1 MDVISKKF
9 GRILQKTVGTTLV
22 LALLLSL
29 CPWVYAVEVEEDP
42 PAGAQV
48 KEEWEEVPETVP
60 EELPLVEEEPK
71 EEPVVL
77 SDTIVAYPVTGGNI
91 YFDTATGTI
100 TDCDRFVTEAVIP
113 EEIEGVRVTSI
124 GNSAFARRGLT
135 EVVLPNSV
143 EIIGNS
149 AFSDCSKLTAM
160 TIPNSVTVIGSGAF
174 RSCSFSEI
182 VIPAGVSVIGEH
194 AFYTC
199 RLNNFIVD
207 PNNLV
212 YASLEGVLFNKEL
225 TMLISY
231 PSGRLGEYTV
241 PSTVTKI
248 GADAFSMGLL
258 HSIKIPNSVTAIG
271 GSAFS
276 GCSLLR
282 NITIPDSVVSIGDWA
297 FHSCTGLK
305 EINIPDSVTH
315 IGQGMFYVCF
325 DLESVKVPNHI
336 TSIPDSMFN
345 DCRSLTDIELPDS
358 VVSIGRN
365 AFHGCKSLKRITL
378 PSNIVSIGE
387 FAFDGCRSLENITL
401 PDGITSIGMGAFE
414 KCSSIQSIKI
424 PDGVTAIEG
433 GTFSSCYNLTN
444 VIIPESVTCIKPRAF
459 EDCIKLQHVDIPD
472 TIERIELFS
481 FRGSGLTDLSIPDS
495 VIEIE
500 GRAFQACHSL
510 TSITISESVI
520 SVGSGA
526 FAACSNLTSA
536 FFRGD
541 APDAITAGSWSP
553 YEESFPANITIYY
566 IAGKSGWTTPTWKGY
581 NTVPVIGEGDP
592 GETHTG
598 SYYAKQP
605 NYHLRFTDNAGS
617 PLSNVSVEIGGQS
630 LSSGASSEVTFAY
643 SGSDSVHITKS
654 GYHDAYL
661 PASVLGN
668 YSNIMLYPVTYSAPF
683 VQAAYGSRDG
693 GTTYC
698 DLLNSGMS
706 FYAGSLTEKTGFY
719 IDVNWGDH
727 GAGKIYLSQTL
738 TPEDGVELRQGLND
752 AENISVHLKSSGG
765 LYLIMIAADG
775 LVSSQSLRA
784 TILSEDTDFS
794 IDFGDSIDIPE
805 PDDNFLSKFKMK
817 FDLPDNVKAS
827 LSIEPD
833 GTVVAALG
841 VKISEEKHVATA
853 VKTIKDAL
861 YHADNYPKDWDSF
874 VRALNGSIIPQS
886 SHFGIKLDS
895 RVIGYLEG
903 KLVHEA
909 DGSLG
914 ILFTEGKIAASF
926 KGGAE
931 QTWQIY
937 AFGAPFY
944 VGGAIETSLEF
955 GVPIWSNE
963 KVTEIFLDPL
973 ETEAEFT
980 LKARGGL
987 GWDSIASAGIY
998 GKAKLTGEFTIPL
1011 SKDTLKLYANGTI
1024 GAEAKF
1030 FCFEADVE
1038 IFKSSNLYL
1047 YGSPDDTPG
1056 AGGRIMLSAA
1066 SLDWQ
1071 PQSRDYLYSPSLFD
1085 VGGDQTQAG
1094 VSTVVSGVYPYADVQ
1109 MAALE
1114 DGTQVVVWTADPGE
1128 TARPAANNRTML
1140 YYCYYNGAAWSTPA
1154 PVEAENDGTGDF
1166 NPLLKV
1172 LDGKAYLLWQDASR
1186 PLTAADDVVATA
1198 ALMDISVAVFDPN
1211 TGAFASLGTVGT
1223 GGYDGAVSA
1232 AMVDGALSVVWASNS
1247 GENPL
1252 AADGP
1257 VGALHRAVWDG
1268 FAWTVEMLAQDLG
1281 AIDQTAADGSQIW
1294 FSADTDYDADT
1305 VADREIFLFNGDLL
1319 QLTRNDVADTKPT
1332 CLDGKVLWYSGGAI
1346 TAEDGKVIPLA
1357 EDTDQYDYVRSKNGL
1372 EAVVYA
1378 VTDASRIS
1386 ALYASFN
1393 DGAGWGEPILLNSSG
1408 GNIGGFSAQFLAD
1421 GTLSV
1426 VTSERIAEPTTE
1438 EYDVP
1443 KLSSTARLRA
1453 YSVTPACDLAVE
1465 NVTYLAQSL
1474 IDGGTLDVQLELK
1487 NMGMTAVNLTEIT
1500 VRDGIRVLV
1509 EQMAFTDLLPGES
1522 TAVTLGVPLTDG
1534 VPESFSIAISPVGYS
1549 DANTTNNAAQLVL
1562 RLSDISL
1569 EGGTAWSDGG
1579 GTTASVLV
1587 VNRGQQEWDNVTL
1600 SLYGE
1605 DGSLV
1610 SSVTAPTLSPGNSEF
1625 VTFYLDDPLENNS
1638 VLTVEA
1644 SGVAEE
1650 NIMGNNRCTILVSAQ
1665 QEARLTLAA
1674 GHMITDSGIAVV
1686 ATVRNATASQQEY
1699 MLCCAS
1705 YGADGQL
1712 LKIVSQES
1720 LAIRSGEESIHQ
1732 LVLPKD
1738 ESAVSLKVFILDSA
1752 YGALTGCIKMDIL

>member
-48 KEEWEEVPETVP
+48 EEEWEEALETPP
-60 EELPLVEEEPK
+60 EELPPAEEEPE
-71 EEPVVL
+71 EEPAVL
-77 SDTIVAYPVTGGNI
+77 SDTIVTYPVTGGNI

-100 TDCDRFVTEAVIP
+100 TDCDTSVTEAVIP
-113 EEIEGVRVTSI
+113 LKISGVSVTTLGDGAFSYCYSLISVTIGISVTTIGNKAFSHCTSLTSMVIPDSVTTIGDTAFSCCYSLASITIGTNVTYIGFNAFLLCESIRCVYITDLAAWCSIEFDNLCAPLRYGGELYLNGELLTELIIPDDVTSIKEGVFYGCTSLISVTIPESVTSIEGYAFSECSNLTSVTIPESVTFIGDGVFSGCSSLPGVVIPEGVISIGIAVFSRCSSLTGVTIPESVTSI
-124 GNSAFARRGLT
+124 GERAFFECGSL
-135 EVVLPNSV
+135 
-143 EIIGNS
+143 
-149 AFSDCSKLTAM
+149 
-160 TIPNSVTVIGSGAF
+160 NSVT
-174 RSCSFSEI
+174 
-182 VIPAGVSVIGEH
+182 IPEDVTSIGEH
-194 AFYTC
+194 AFFKC
-199 RLNNFIVD
+199 G
-207 PNNLV
+207 
-212 YASLEGVLFNKEL
+212 SL
-225 TMLISY
+225 
-231 PSGRLGEYTV
+231 
-241 PSTVTKI
+241 
-248 GADAFSMGLL
+248 
-258 HSIKIPNSVTAIG
+258 NSVTIPESVTTIG
-271 GSAFS
+271 EGAF
-276 GCSLLR
+276 GYCSSLAGV
-282 NITIPDSVVSIGDWA
+282 TIP
-297 FHSCTGLK
+297 K
-305 EINIPDSVTH
+305 
-315 IGQGMFYVCF
+315 
-325 DLESVKVPNHI
+325 
-336 TSIPDSMFN
+336 
-345 DCRSLTDIELPDS
+345 
-358 VVSIGRN
+358 
-365 AFHGCKSLKRITL
+365 
-378 PSNIVSIGE
+378 
-387 FAFDGCRSLENITL
+387 
-401 PDGITSIGMGAFE
+401 GITSIVGYIFIGC
-414 KCSSIQSIKI
+414 KS
-424 PDGVTAIEG
+424 
-433 GTFSSCYNLTN
+433 LTN
-444 VIIPESVTCIKPRAF
+444 VIIPESVTSIGNYAF
-459 EDCIKLQHVDIPD
+459 ESC
-472 TIERIELFS
+472 
-481 FRGSGLTDLSIPDS
+481 GLTSVVIPDS
-495 VIEIE
+495 VTTIGESAFRQCENLANVTI
-500 GRAFQACHSL
+500 GKSVATIRADAFYRCSSL
-510 TSITISESVI
+510 TSI
-520 SVGSGA
+520 A
-526 FAACSNLTSA
+526 FKGN
-536 FFRGD
+536 
-541 APDAITAGSWSP
+541 APGGVVTAGYRST
-553 YEESFPANITIYY
+553 FPETATLYY
-566 IAGKSGWTTPTWKGY
+566 IAGKSGWTTPTWNGY
-581 NTVPVIGEGDP
+581 NTVPLIETGDP
-592 GETHTG
+592 GEIHTDN
-598 SYYAKQP
+598 YYAKQP
-605 NYHLRFTDNAGS
+605 NYLLRFTDNTGS

-630 LSSGASSEVTFAY
+630 FTSGASSEVMFAY

-668 YSNIMLYPVTYSAPF
+668 YSSIMLYPDTYSAPF

-706 FYAGSLTEKTGFY
+706 FHAGSLTEKTGFY

-817 FDLPDNVKAS
+817 FDLPKKIKAS
-827 LSIEPD
+827 LSVEPD
-833 GTVVAALG
+833 GSVLATLG
-841 VKISEEKHVATA
+841 VKVSEEKDVGPA

-861 YHADNYPKDWDSF
+861 YYADNYPKDWDSF
-874 VRALNGSIIPQS
+874 VGALKGSIIPQS
-886 SHFGIKLDS
+886 ASFGIALDS
-895 RVIGYLEG
+895 KVIGYLEG
-903 KLVHEA
+903 KLVREA
-909 DGSLG
+909 DGSVG
-914 ILFTEGKIAASF
+914 ILVTEGKIAISLEG
-926 KGGAE
+926 KAE
-931 QTWQIY
+931 HTWQMY
-937 AFGAPFY
+937 AFNVPFY
-944 VGGAIETSLEF
+944 VGGVVEASLEF
-955 GVPIWSNE
+955 GVPLWSNE
-963 KVTEIFLDPL
+963 EVTKLFLAPL
-973 ETEAEFT
+973 EAEAKLS

-998 GKAKLTGEFTIPL
+998 GKGTLTGEFTIPL

-1030 FCFEADVE
+1030 FCFKADVE

-1047 YGSPDDTPG
+1047 YGSRDDTPG
-1056 AGGRIMLSAA
+1056 AGGRMMLSAA

-1071 PQSRDYLYSPSLFD
+1071 PQSRDYLYSPSLFA
-1085 VGGDQTQAG
+1085 VGDDQTQTG
-1094 VSTVVSGVYPYADVQ
+1094 VSTVVSGVYPYADVR

-1128 TARPAANNRTML
+1128 TVRPAANNRTML

-1154 PVEAENDGTGDF
+1154 PVEAEDDGTGDF

-1186 PLTAADDVVATA
+1186 PLTAADDVAATA

-1211 TGAFASLGTVGT
+1211 AGTFAPLGTVGT
-1223 GGYDGAVSA
+1223 DGYDGAVSA

-1378 VTDASRIS
+1378 VTDTSRIS

-1393 DGAGWGEPILLNSSG
+1393 DGTGWGEPILLNSSG

-1426 VTSERIAEPTTE
+1426 ITSERIAEPTTE

-1443 KLSSTARLRA
+1443 KLSSTAQLRA
-1453 YSVTPACDLAVE
+1453 YSVTPTCDLAVE

-1474 IDGGTLDVQLELK
+1474 TDGGTLDVQMELK

-1500 VRDGIRVLV
+1500 VRDGTRVLA
-1509 EQMAFTDLLPGES
+1509 EQMVFTDLLSGKS

-1534 VPESFSIAISPVGYS
+1534 VPESLSIAISPVGYS
-1549 DANTTNNAAQLVL
+1549 DANTINNAAQLVL

-1569 EGGTAWSDGG
+1569 EGGTAWSDGS

-1610 SSVTAPTLSPGNSEF
+1610 SSETAPTLSPGNSEF

-1644 SGVAEE
+1644 SGVGEE
-1650 NIMGNNRCTILVSAQ
+1650 NIMGNNRCAILVSAQ
-1665 QEARLTLAA
+1665 QEARLTFAA

-1686 ATVRNATASQQEY
+1686 TTVRNATVSQQEY

-1705 YGADGQL
+1705 YGANGQL

-1720 LAIRSGEESIHQ
+1720 LVIRSGEKSIHQ

>member
-42 PAGAQV
+42 PAGEQAE
-48 KEEWEEVPETVP
+48 EEWEEVPETTP
-60 EELPLVEEEPK
+60 EELPPLEEEPE

-91 YFDTATGTI
+91 YFDMSTGTI
-100 TDCDRFVTEAVIP
+100 TDCDTSVTEAVIP
-113 EEIEGVRVTSI
+113 AVINDVEVTCIGWYAFYECSSLTSVMIPDSVTSIEFEAFYDCSSLTSITIPDSVTSI
-124 GNSAFARRGLT
+124 GWD
-135 EVVLPNSV
+135 
-143 EIIGNS
+143 
-149 AFSDCSKLTAM
+149 AFSLCSSLTSITIPDSVTSIGWDAFSHCSSLTSITIPDSVTSIGVGVFSYCSSLTSI
-160 TIPNSVTVIGSGAF
+160 TIPNSVTSI
-174 RSCSFSEI
+174 EY
-182 VIPAGVSVIGEH
+182 E
-194 AFYTC
+194 AFYDC
-199 RLNNFIVD
+199 S
-207 PNNLV
+207 
-212 YASLEGVLFNKEL
+212 SL
-225 TMLISY
+225 T
-231 PSGRLGEYTV
+231 
-241 PSTVTKI
+241 
-248 GADAFSMGLL
+248 
-258 HSIKIPNSVTAIG
+258 SITIPNSVTSIG
-271 GSAFS
+271 GYAFYNCSSLTSITIPNSVTGIGDYAFYNCSSLTSITIPDSVISIGGYAFSLCSSLTSITIPDSVTSIGDSSFSYCSSLTSITIPNSVTSIGGHAFSDCSSLTSVTMSDSITSIADNLFS
-276 GCSLLR
+276 GCTSLTSITIPNSVTSIGKAAFIGCSGLKQINIPDSVISIGMQAFHNCGNLTSVTIGDGVTSIGVEAFSACDR
-282 NITIPDSVVSIGDWA
+282 LTSVTIPNNITRIERRVFWGCDELTRITIPDSVVTIEADA
-297 FHSCTGLK
+297 FGFCPNLT
-305 EINIPDSVTH
+305 SVT
-315 IGQGMFYVCF
+315 IGNG
-325 DLESVKVPNHI
+325 
-336 TSIPDSMFN
+336 
-345 DCRSLTDIELPDS
+345 
-358 VVSIGRN
+358 VVSIGEN
-365 AFHGCKSLKRITL
+365 AFS
-378 PSNIVSIGE
+378 SN
-387 FAFDGCRSLENITL
+387 
-401 PDGITSIGMGAFE
+401 
-414 KCSSIQSIKI
+414 
-424 PDGVTAIEG
+424 
-433 GTFSSCYNLTN
+433 NLA
-444 VIIPESVTCIKPRAF
+444 SVY
-459 EDCIKLQHVDIPD
+459 
-472 TIERIELFS
+472 
-481 FRGSGLTDLSIPDS
+481 
-495 VIEIE
+495 
-500 GRAFQACHSL
+500 
-510 TSITISESVI
+510 
-520 SVGSGA
+520 
-526 FAACSNLTSA
+526 
-536 FFRGD
+536 FRGD
-541 APDAITAGSWSP
+541 APSV
-553 YEESFPANITIYY
+553 FPAGGGESSFSSGFCNTILYY
-566 IAGKSGWTTPTWKGY
+566 STSKSGWTTPTWNGY
-581 NTVPVIGEGDP
+581 DTVPVIGEGDP

-617 PLSNVSVEIGGQS
+617 PLSDVSVEIGGQS

-668 YSNIMLYPVTYSAPF
+668 YSSIMLYPDTYSAPF

-706 FYAGSLTEKTGFY
+706 FHAGSLTEKTGFY

-817 FDLPDNVKAS
+817 FDLPKKIKAS
-827 LSIEPD
+827 LSVEPD
-833 GTVVAALG
+833 GSVLATLG
-841 VKISEEKHVATA
+841 VKVSEEKDVGPA

-861 YHADNYPKDWDSF
+861 YYADNYPKDWDSF
-874 VRALNGSIIPQS
+874 VGALKGSIIPQS
-886 SHFGIKLDS
+886 SSFGITLDS
-895 RVIGYLEG
+895 KVIGYLEG

-1056 AGGRIMLSAA
+1056 AGGRMMLSAA

-1085 VGGDQTQAG
+1085 VGDDQTQAG

-1154 PVEAENDGTGDF
+1154 PVETENDGTGDF

-1186 PLTAADDVVATA
+1186 PLTAADDVAATA

-1211 TGAFASLGTVGT
+1211 TGAFVSLGTVGT

-1378 VTDASRIS
+1378 VTDTSRIS

-1393 DGAGWGEPILLNSSG
+1393 DGTGWGEPILLNSSG

-1426 VTSERIAEPTTE
+1426 ITSERIAEPTTE

-1443 KLSSTARLRA
+1443 KLSSTAQLRA
-1453 YSVTPACDLAVE
+1453 YSVTPTCDLAVE

-1474 IDGGTLDVQLELK
+1474 TDGGTLDVQMELK

-1500 VRDGIRVLV
+1500 VRDGTRVLA
-1509 EQMAFTDLLPGES
+1509 EQMVFTDLLSGKS

-1534 VPESFSIAISPVGYS
+1534 VPESLSIAISPVGYS
-1549 DANTTNNAAQLVL
+1549 DANTINNAAQLVL

-1569 EGGTAWSDGG
+1569 EGGTAWSDGS

-1610 SSVTAPTLSPGNSEF
+1610 SSETAPTLSPGNSEF

-1644 SGVAEE
+1644 SGVGEE
-1650 NIMGNNRCTILVSAQ
+1650 NIMGNNRCAILVSAQ
-1665 QEARLTLAA
+1665 QEARLTFAA

-1686 ATVRNATASQQEY
+1686 TTVRNATVSQQEY

-1705 YGADGQL
+1705 YGANGQL
-1712 LKIVSQES
+1712 LKIVLQES
-1720 LAIRSGEESIHQ
+1720 LVIRSGEESIHQ

-1752 YGALTGCIKMDIL
+1752 YGALTGCIKMDLL